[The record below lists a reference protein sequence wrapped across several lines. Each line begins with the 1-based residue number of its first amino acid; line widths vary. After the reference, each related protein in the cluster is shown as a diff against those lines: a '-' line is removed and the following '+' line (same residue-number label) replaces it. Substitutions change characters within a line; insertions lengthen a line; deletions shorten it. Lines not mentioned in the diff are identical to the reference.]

1 MYSLQLVHL
10 ITTQSIKNGVNRF
23 YVGFTWVLRENS
35 ANTKVNDTKDFEA
48 SKLGRTIEWE

>member
-23 YVGFTWVLRENS
+23 YVGFTWE
-35 ANTKVNDTKDFEA
+35 
-48 SKLGRTIEWE
+48 